1 MQFENKQLFGFL
13 EEIDKILTQKI
24 RLTAVGGTAMTLLKL
39 KNSTI
44 DIDFDVSSEQAPA
57 FEKALKTLN
66 HGFRVDIFKNG
77 LIFSQQLPNDY
88 QQKSIPIKRNFKK
101 ISLFTLRPI
110 DIVATKIGR
119 LNERDK
125 EDIRDCI
132 KKFHLTKKQIK
143 KRAKQI
149 GYIGREQNY
158 QINLEYALKEFFK
171 KAND

>member
-101 ISLFTLRPI
+101 ISLFTLRL
-110 DIVATKIGR
+110 R
-119 LNERDK
+119 LMLFQTLNS
-125 EDIRDCI
+125 
-132 KKFHLTKKQIK
+132 
-143 KRAKQI
+143 
-149 GYIGREQNY
+149 
-158 QINLEYALKEFFK
+158 NL
-171 KAND
+171 